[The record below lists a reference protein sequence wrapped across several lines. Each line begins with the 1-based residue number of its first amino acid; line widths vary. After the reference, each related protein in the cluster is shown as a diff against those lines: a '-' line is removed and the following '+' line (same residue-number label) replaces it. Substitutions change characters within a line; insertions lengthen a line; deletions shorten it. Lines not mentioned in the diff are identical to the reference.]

1 MINEFLYD
9 VPAYRCEFLIK
20 YKPEVTKQ
28 NACTDIRLGPP
39 LHGAKSLAWG
49 QTDPRS
55 NIC

>member
-28 NACTDIRLGPP
+28 NACTDIHLGPP